1 MVRYVQQ
8 RYTTDTS
15 RVFVTGVSSGAMMT
29 QVLLAT
35 YPDVFAAGSAF
46 AGVPATCFSTTSP
59 RRAPARRRR
68 WNSDCSG
75 GRLVRTGAAVG

>member
-59 RRAPARRRR
+59 PPGTTSQAP

-75 GRLVRTGAAVG
+75 GRLRADRAAVG

>member
-46 AGVPATCFSTTSP
+46 AGVPATCFATTLSP
-59 RRAPARRRR
+59 AGHRLAGALEQRLLRRSPGAHR
-68 WNSDCSG
+68 
-75 GRLVRTGAAVG
+75 AAVG